1 MKIVSDSIKAEAEKA
16 GAELVFCDSQL
27 DGQKALDCAR
37 NMKTQGVQGIINFQ
51 LDSKAAPA
59 VCAAGPDVPTLA
71 IDIHQPPCEV
81 SFMGAFNSIAGKLLG
96 EAIGNA
102 MNGRRH
108 VHYDTF
114 VLLTRRPPVTWS
126 RSAPTARARGF
137 ENICGPIP
145 DDQFREVDGKATTDG
160 GRTAFADTLTA
171 LTGQEKIIVA
181 SLNDDMALGAK
192 AAAETA
198 GREADVWIGSHGA
211 DPTSHEDIR
220 INPQWIGDVAYF
232 PESYGSIAVPAI
244 IDAINGV
251 TLPKNLL
258 VTHEVITKD
267 NIDEYYPAGG

>member
-1 MKIVSDSIKAEAEKA
+1 MPS
-16 GAELVFCDSQL
+16 
-27 DGQKALDCAR
+27 
-37 NMKTQGVQGIINFQ
+37 
-51 LDSKAAPA
+51 
-59 VCAAGPDVPTLA
+59 
-71 IDIHQPPCEV
+71 
-81 SFMGAFNSIAGKLLG
+81 
-96 EAIGNA
+96 
-102 MNGRRH
+102 
-108 VHYDTF
+108 
-114 VLLTRRPPVTWS
+114 S

-137 ENICGPIP
+137 ENVCGPIP

-171 LTGQEKIIVA
+171 LTGQKKIIVA

-198 GREADVWIGSHGA
+198 GRAADVWIGSHGA

-220 INPQWIGDVAYF
+220 NNPQWIGDVAYF